1 MQQQNNN
8 SQLRLRKNYQIKAAQ
23 VRLINSDGSNVGI
36 VTLQEALRQAKEQA
50 LDLIEINS
58 KSVPIVVKIGDYGKL
73 LYEEKKK
80 TQQAR
85 KNQVIQEQKELVLRP
100 NTGENDFLRLIE
112 KAREFLLQ
120 GNRVKITVRFRGRE
134 ITHADLGKE
143 KMAFIIKSLEGLIVP
158 NPQVSLEGKF
168 MSVVLSPA
176 KKNWTNEK
184 RLRFIWAFDWT
195 YWWG

>member
-1 MQQQNNN
+1 MQHIQNNN

-23 VRLINSDGSNVGI
+23 VRLIDSDGSNVGI

-176 KKNWTNEK
+176 KKN
-184 RLRFIWAFDWT
+184 
-195 YWWG
+195 

>member
-1 MQQQNNN
+1 MQQNNN

-80 TQQAR
+80 QQQAR
-85 KNQVIQEQKELVLRP
+85 KNQVICEQKELVLRP
-100 NTGENDFLRLIE
+100 NTADADFLRLIDQA
-112 KAREFLLQ
+112 KEFLSE
-120 GNRVKITVRFRGRE
+120 GNKVKFTIRFRGRE
-134 ITHADLGKE
+134 ITHTDLGKE
-143 KMAFIIKSLEGLIVP
+143 KMAFLIKSLEGLIVP

-176 KKNWTNEK
+176 KKN
-184 RLRFIWAFDWT
+184 
-195 YWWG
+195 